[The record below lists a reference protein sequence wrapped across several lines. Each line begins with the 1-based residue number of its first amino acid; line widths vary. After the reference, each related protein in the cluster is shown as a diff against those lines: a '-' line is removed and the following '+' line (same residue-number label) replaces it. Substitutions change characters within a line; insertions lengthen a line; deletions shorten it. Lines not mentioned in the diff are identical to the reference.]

1 MKRKKLLLGLVML
14 IPIIFMKVEAKSFTI
29 NELVGKF
36 NDIGTI
42 QASTYGKMAATID
55 SDNKKINVVADKENA
70 SLDYTDNYILFDNS
84 KNVPTDDG
92 SSAAMFDFILFHNFL
107 NAILN
112 LTGIDKD
119 YTVNTIDNYTSD
131 YDKYNVE
138 IVYKNYKYTVNTDSG
153 TEEKE
158 STYLNDFKIGFDSD
172 KIRAFAAAYGKE
184 TDAKKYGNLA
194 PKLEMYVAEG
204 IPYYKLSLE
213 YTPKDESDKPYCK
226 VYRSE
231 TIDGN
236 YVKLGAENWSI
247 GCNDFE
253 NGIAFGDDEAK
264 AGKTYYYKA
273 QVTGSDKFSNILK
286 VNLTSNII
294 TDTSNNEI
302 IYAPSKDNDKEDKTD
317 DKTTTNDKKE
327 EPKKDYKNPET
338 GDFLPL
344 LPILIL
350 ILASIGVWHKV
361 KDKFVRI

>member
-14 IPIIFMKVEAKSFTI
+14 IPISFMKVEAKSFTI

-42 QASTYGKMAATID
+42 QASTYGQMAATID
-55 SDNKKINVVADKENA
+55 SDNKKINVVADKGNA

-119 YTVNTIDNYTSD
+119 YTVNNIDNYTND

-204 IPYYKLSLE
+204 MPYYKLSLE
-213 YTPKDESDKPYCK
+213 YTPKDENDKPYCK

-286 VNLTSNII
+286 VDLTSNII

-317 DKTTTNDKKE
+317 DKATTNDKKE

>member
-14 IPIIFMKVEAKSFTI
+14 IPISFMKVEAKSFTI

-55 SDNKKINVVADKENA
+55 SDNKKINVVADKGNA

-204 IPYYKLSLE
+204 MPYYKLSLE
-213 YTPKDESDKPYCK
+213 YTPKDENDKPYCK

-286 VNLTSNII
+286 VDLTSNII

-302 IYAPSKDNDKEDKTD
+302 IYAPSKDDDKEDKNTHSE
-317 DKTTTNDKKE
+317 DKKE
-327 EPKKDYKNPET
+327 EETKKDYKNPET
-338 GDFLPL
+338 GAFLPM

-350 ILASIGVWHKV
+350 ALASIVVWSKV
-361 KDKFVRI
+361 KNKFMRI

>member
-1 MKRKKLLLGLVML
+1 
-14 IPIIFMKVEAKSFTI
+14 MKVEAKSFTI

-55 SDNKKINVVADKENA
+55 SDNKKINVVADKGNA

-119 YTVNTIDNYTSD
+119 YTVNTIDNYNND

-158 STYLNDFKIGFDSD
+158 SAYLNDFKIGFDSD
-172 KIRAFAAAYGKE
+172 KIRAFAAAYG
-184 TDAKKYGNLA
+184 D
-194 PKLEMYVAEG
+194 
-204 IPYYKLSLE
+204 
-213 YTPKDESDKPYCK
+213 DKI
-226 VYRSE
+226 E
-231 TIDGN
+231 
-236 YVKLGAENWSI
+236 
-247 GCNDFE
+247 
-253 NGIAFGDDEAK
+253 
-264 AGKTYYYKA
+264 AGKIYYYKA

-286 VNLTSNII
+286 VDLTSNII

>member
-1 MKRKKLLLGLVML
+1 ML
-14 IPIIFMKVEAKSFTI
+14 IPISFMKVEAKSFTI

-55 SDNKKINVVADKENA
+55 SDNKKINVVADKGNA

-92 SSAAMFDFILFHNFL
+92 SSAAMFYFILFHNFL

-119 YTVNTIDNYTSD
+119 YTVNTIDNYTND

-184 TDAKKYGNLA
+184 TNAKKYGNLI
-194 PKLEMYVAEG
+194 PKLTMNISKG
-204 IPYYKLSLE
+204 MPYYSVALD
-213 YTPKDESDKPYCK
+213 YTPKNDKDRPYCS

-231 TIDGN
+231 AIDGEFVN
-236 YVKLGAENWSI
+236 VSSDGWSV
-247 GCNDFE
+247 GCNNLSDS
-253 NGIAFGDDEAK
+253 ISYGDDKIE
-264 AGKTYYYKA
+264 AGKIYYYKA

-286 VNLTSNII
+286 VDLTSNII

-338 GDFLPL
+338 GNFLPF